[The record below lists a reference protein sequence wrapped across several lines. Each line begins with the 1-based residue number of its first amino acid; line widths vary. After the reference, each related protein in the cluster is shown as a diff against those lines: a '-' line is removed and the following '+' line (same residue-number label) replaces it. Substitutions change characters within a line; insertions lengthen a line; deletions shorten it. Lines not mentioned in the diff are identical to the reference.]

1 MSKGNRKL
9 NPKDAK
15 AMIMKLQGKDNPTI
29 AKALGHKNNSPACAS
44 AMISRRIK
52 RAKESEGFQA
62 LMNRLGATDEK
73 IVNTALAAL
82 EAKDTKIAS
91 YNGMI
96 TDTMEVTDHGM
107 RLKAA
112 ELLGRWKGI
121 DKAPAPEE
129 KPMELKVTL
138 TVEKSN
144 KDA

>member
-1 MSKGNRKL
+1 MPKGNRKL

-15 AMIMKLQGKDNPTI
+15 AMVLKLKGKSNEEV
-29 AKALGHKNNSPACAS
+29 AKILGHKCTTPES
-44 AMISRRIK
+44 AQVAISKRVRRG
-52 RAKESEGFQA
+52 KESEGFQA

-73 IVNTALAAL
+73 IVNTALAAMA
-82 EAKDTKIAS
+82 AKETKIATFE
-91 YNGMI
+91 GKI
-96 TDTMEVTDHGM
+96 TDTKEFTDHGM

-138 TVEKSN
+138 TVEKGGN
-144 KDA
+144 A